1 MDLFSKI
8 HYLTKIF
15 IIQNGVLPN
24 VPKQAYKK
32 VETKLY

>member
-24 VPKQAYKK
+24 VPKQANNK
-32 VETKLY
+32 VDTKLY